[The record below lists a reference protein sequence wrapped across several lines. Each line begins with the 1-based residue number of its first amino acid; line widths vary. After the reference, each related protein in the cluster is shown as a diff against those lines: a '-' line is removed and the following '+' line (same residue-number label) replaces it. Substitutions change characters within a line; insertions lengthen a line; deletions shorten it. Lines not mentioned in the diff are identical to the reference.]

1 MTLTTFG
8 DFKRTFGELDPRYPL
23 GYAVYDFFTN
33 GGSQA
38 VVVRLFRD
46 PGAVAAAAVAKAAE
60 DSADPDAAKVAAAA
74 HTKAATFTDE
84 PAKRAAA
91 RVDKAA
97 ADEAA
102 KPNPTADRVKAAARA
117 AADAITDTSSA
128 SFEPNANFRLKAA
141 GPGEWGNKLFV
152 AVDKDGITDDVGKR
166 YGLSSGVLFNLSIY
180 NHPTLDD
187 KNNPTQPPAIPPSGS
202 SVSARCAAVA
212 GNEDPFCGICGEDLS
227 LPSSA
232 TASARQPSRRN
243 NRGEDAIP
251 DGATAESSTT
261 SKGSSPASDER
272 GGAVAHPI
280 RRVALFDSSSPP
292 AKAHAVLP
300 GLGCQ
305 SHDARRSVAGEGRVG
320 IWIDD
325 ANAIFRRGLASCL
338 TNKDF
343 LVVGESC
350 DLVPQPDLSAVKI
363 LIFSLDGLGLQRGLR
378 LARDTSARLIGIARA
393 PREQLALEGLQGG
406 LAGFLVRSELTPD
419 GLVSCVQA
427 VAAGNEAL
435 PAAMLGRL
443 MMSGLGKIACP
454 GTSAG
459 QLAKRELA
467 VLRLLAEGGE
477 TRQIADGLCYS
488 ERTVKNIIHDV
499 LVKMNCKTRAQ
510 AVAIA
515 TRRGFI

>member
-1 MTLTTFG
+1 
-8 DFKRTFGELDPRYPL
+8 
-23 GYAVYDFFTN
+23 
-33 GGSQA
+33 
-38 VVVRLFRD
+38 
-46 PGAVAAAAVAKAAE
+46 
-60 DSADPDAAKVAAAA
+60 
-74 HTKAATFTDE
+74 
-84 PAKRAAA
+84 
-91 RVDKAA
+91 
-97 ADEAA
+97 
-102 KPNPTADRVKAAARA
+102 
-117 AADAITDTSSA
+117 
-128 SFEPNANFRLKAA
+128 
-141 GPGEWGNKLFV
+141 
-152 AVDKDGITDDVGKR
+152 
-166 YGLSSGVLFNLSIY
+166 
-180 NHPTLDD
+180 
-187 KNNPTQPPAIPPSGS
+187 
-202 SVSARCAAVA
+202 
-212 GNEDPFCGICGEDLS
+212 
-227 LPSSA
+227 
-232 TASARQPSRRN
+232 
-243 NRGEDAIP
+243 
-251 DGATAESSTT
+251 
-261 SKGSSPASDER
+261 
-272 GGAVAHPI
+272 
-280 RRVALFDSSSPP
+280 
-292 AKAHAVLP
+292 
-300 GLGCQ
+300 
-305 SHDARRSVAGEGRVG
+305 VG

-406 LAGFLVRSELTPD
+406 LAGLLVRSELTPD

-427 VAAGNEAL
+427 VATGNEAL

-459 QLAKRELA
+459 QLAKREVA

-488 ERTVKNIIHDV
+488 ERTVKNIVHDV
-499 LVKMNCKTRAQ
+499 LIKMNCKTRTQ